1 MSRRKNPHGRRAAD
15 REDEA
20 PAGEP
25 PWRSR
30 QPQPFALRAVESVE
44 KNHERK
50 GREEM
55 KTTDEIARD
64 CILAWVKSP
73 EELERAIADALR
85 ASEARAEKAEAELR
99 AYKAAER
106 LRGVGIE
113 THGGLIAAR
122 EVAQAGWRREKARA
136 EKAEADL
143 IKTTALAIRMEA
155 ERDRIRAET
164 IEECA
169 KVAAS
174 DYAYGIATAI
184 RALGD
189 KA

>member
-1 MSRRKNPHGRRAAD
+1 MTLEEIAAALMDMVPDRKNDADYTVDDAVLMNAA
-15 REDEA
+15 A
-20 PAGEP
+20 
-25 PWRSR
+25 
-30 QPQPFALRAVESVE
+30 ALTA
-44 KNHERK
+44 
-50 GREEM
+50 
-55 KTTDEIARD
+55 
-64 CILAWVKSP
+64 
-73 EELERAIADALR
+73 ERAL
-85 ASEARAEKAEAELR
+85 AEKAE
-99 AYKAAER
+99 
-106 LRGVGIE
+106 
-113 THGGLIAAR
+113 T
-122 EVAQAGWRREKARA
+122 
-136 EKAEADL
+136 DL